1 MAILRMI
8 VTDRIGVS
16 SRLVLGRPPPTTP
29 QQPLAVAPPTLA
41 GTDYDTAGA
50 GTIFDSTSSG
60 DVAEL
65 LAATGRSFEGC
76 VAVLNNGHWVTMAS
90 RVTSHEAGTGN
101 FTYDNPECGSSCPGT
116 RYNDDGKGRYY
127 MEACPAALSVE
138 NEWSYDLEGKH
149 LLVRLPGGVNP
160 STVSLHGKVATW
172 AIVLYDCS
180 NVTLK
185 GLRFFATTVGMAQSG
200 STDGE
205 TGEALG
211 GNSVVGSVFDYSTA
225 SFRPR
230 GVAAELTPDRLPG
243 YAAWPLWYREGSTL
257 FQFPGGAPMF
267 SICQQQ
273 FDCATNS
280 RFVNNTIRH
289 TDSPAMVFTRGDEN
303 LVENNVLEHIDYAA
317 VGNAFT
323 VDAAKSGRVTYTRN
337 SVRYAGASEG
347 FRASGKKRS
356 QCTLNHHSRMGLVQY
371 DGSSFQ
377 GTREGVNGS
386 EWAWNWVDD
395 TAKLA
400 FRFDAGETG
409 DFGAYGTIHHNV
421 AIRALSGFQIK
432 GFSQCAADGPAA

>member
-1 MAILRMI
+1 
-8 VTDRIGVS
+8 
-16 SRLVLGRPPPTTP
+16 
-29 QQPLAVAPPTLA
+29 
-41 GTDYDTAGA
+41 
-50 GTIFDSTSSG
+50 
-60 DVAEL
+60 
-65 LAATGRSFEGC
+65 
-76 VAVLNNGHWVTMAS
+76 
-90 RVTSHEAGTGN
+90 
-101 FTYDNPECGSSCPGT
+101 
-116 RYNDDGKGRYY
+116 
-127 MEACPAALSVE
+127 
-138 NEWSYDLEGKH
+138 
-149 LLVRLPGGVNP
+149 
-160 STVSLHGKVATW
+160 
-172 AIVLYDCS
+172 
-180 NVTLK
+180 
-185 GLRFFATTVGMAQSG
+185 
-200 STDGE
+200 
-205 TGEALG
+205 
-211 GNSVVGSVFDYSTA
+211 
-225 SFRPR
+225 
-230 GVAAELTPDRLPG
+230 
-243 YAAWPLWYREGSTL
+243 
-257 FQFPGGAPMF
+257 MF

-377 GTREGVNGS
+377 GTREGVTGS

-409 DFGAYGTIHHNV
+409 DDGGVNGTIHHNV
-421 AIRALSGFQIK
+421 ATFATLGGFQIK
-432 GFSQCAADGPAA
+432 GFSQCAADEPAA